1 MRLCSYNFAF
11 CNSVRPTLGHRSVVL
26 AGVAGGCFKAASDR
40 PILWLLS
47 ILRIKMV
54 YGPYREYQLKH
65 PCAWAKRLA
74 GNYLKFGVV
83 AVRLLRNVED
93 SRFRRRYWQQL
104 ARVLFNRAFEPHIL
118 FIYTVKVA
126 MHYHF
131 YALANALAQRDETGA
146 IPNAGRSFSRKKSK
160 VIEVALAS

>member
-1 MRLCSYNFAF
+1 M
-11 CNSVRPTLGHRSVVL
+11 L
-26 AGVAGGCFKAASDR
+26 AQSG
-40 PILWLLS
+40 
-47 ILRIKMV
+47 
-54 YGPYREYQLKH
+54 
-65 PCAWAKRLA
+65 LA

-93 SRFRRRYWQQL
+93 SRLRHRYWQQL
-104 ARVLFNRAFEPHIL
+104 ARVLFNRAFEPYIL

-146 IPNAGRSFSRKKSK
+146 IPNSSRSFSQRKTKLLKWHSR
-160 VIEVALAS
+160 ANTSYLPGLR